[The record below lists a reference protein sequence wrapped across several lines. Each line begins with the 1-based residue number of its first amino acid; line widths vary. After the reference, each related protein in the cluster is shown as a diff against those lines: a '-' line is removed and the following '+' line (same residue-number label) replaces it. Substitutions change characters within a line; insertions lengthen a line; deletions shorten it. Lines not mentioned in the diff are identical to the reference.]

1 MDELSQKMKQSAAT
15 GMKCRWPF
23 WCTSG
28 LDVSITFMSV
38 CWWRKMLM
46 GLNPASE
53 ELSHAAV
60 FVWRPQTGDGDG
72 GMFPQGRPR
81 SAAPLLHMHVQA
93 HVYLGTMTACP
104 LQILQ
109 NLGWIHADF
118 FFKTVKGCLFFL
130 QRQGSWTFLRLCLDW
145 INLVVCWVVLF
156 NICGLYH
163 SVTVWL
169 WQSKCVYFNRSLTS
183 CFVLTS
189 FICGHGTAG
198 ENPAN
203 AFPTWSTLSWRVDG
217 KLPTQHRK
225 KTWPLFYKLG

>member
-1 MDELSQKMKQSAAT
+1 MVRFRAGCKHY
-15 GMKCRWPF
+15 
-23 WCTSG
+23 
-28 LDVSITFMSV
+28 IYV
-38 CWWRKMLM
+38 CLLVKENAD
-46 GLNPASE
+46 GVNPASE

-60 FVWRPQTGDGDG
+60 FVWRPQTGDG

-81 SAAPLLHMHVQA
+81 SAAPLLHMHVRA

-109 NLGWIHADF
+109 NLGWFHADF
-118 FFKTVKGCLFFL
+118 FLNCEGLSFFL
-130 QRQGSWTFLRLCLDW
+130 QRQGILTFLRLCLDW
-145 INLVVCWVVLF
+145 INPVVCWVMLF

-163 SVTVWL
+163 SETVWL
-169 WQSKCVYFNRSLTS
+169 WQNKCVYFNRSLTS

-203 AFPTWSTLSWRVDG
+203 AFPTWSTLSWWVDG
-217 KLPTQHRK
+217 KLPTQQK
-225 KTWPLFYKLG
+225 KNLTSILQIRLMLFNISCVLLQVLFF

>member
-1 MDELSQKMKQSAAT
+1 MKENAD
-15 GMKCRWPF
+15 G
-23 WCTSG
+23 
-28 LDVSITFMSV
+28 V
-38 CWWRKMLM
+38 
-46 GLNPASE
+46 NPASE

-60 FVWRPQTGDGDG
+60 FVWRPQTGDEDG

-81 SAAPLLHMHVQA
+81 SAAPLLHMHVRA
-93 HVYLGTMTACP
+93 RVFGNYDCLSTADSTELGMNSC
-104 LQILQ
+104 
-109 NLGWIHADF
+109 WFFFF
-118 FFKTVKGCLFFL
+118 FFKLWRVVFFSTMTRIL
-130 QRQGSWTFLRLCLDW
+130 TFLRLCLDW

-163 SVTVWL
+163 SETVWL
-169 WQSKCVYFNRSLTS
+169 WQNKCVYFNRSLTS

-217 KLPTQHRK
+217 KLPTPHRK
-225 KTWPLFYKLG
+225 KSWPLFYKLG